1 MKNTELLSPAG
12 SIEAARQAVHNGADA
27 IYLGGADFGARA
39 FAANFTYE
47 QMKTAIDF
55 CHLYG
60 ARVFVTVNTL
70 IYQHET
76 AEFLKHVKNIYEL
89 GADALIIQDAGM
101 IDAVR
106 QIFPD
111 IDIHAS
117 TQMHN
122 HNNECLEFAKSLGAC
137 RSVLAREMTLEQ
149 IKKLTCPIEKEVF
162 IHGALCICYS
172 GQCLFSALTLDRSG
186 NRGKCAQSCRM
197 KYTLVNEN
205 GEEYKTGYLL
215 SPKDIGLFEDVE
227 KLSNIGIDCL
237 KMEGRMKP
245 PEYVGLIT
253 KIYRALLDGKG
264 MHKSDLDNLRK
275 LFNRGFTK
283 GHLLADGKLMNT
295 KRPNHTGV
303 PLGKVISVSRNRIA
317 VKLSNKLNQGDGIK
331 FERTDTGFICNKI
344 YKNGKLINLA
354 SAGETVELD
363 NKAQTAKGDSVVK
376 TSDTAL
382 MKALG
387 SYSERKIP
395 ITAKLTANLNKPLE
409 LELTDG
415 NCTVMAAGA
424 VVEHSRTAPS
434 KGLDNSIAKLG
445 DTPFELTEIDVNRDE
460 NIFVAKS
467 TINALRRSATDALLQ
482 KRTYIPERKTGE
494 FKHRKPNRM
503 PQTEPTVHVLVRNEE
518 QLDAIADLP
527 IGDVYTTDEKLYGK
541 HPCIR
546 FKTDRLAKEAKPL
559 SDIRLLITDNG
570 GLYEYHK
577 DNDFVLDYTTN
588 AINSYTLAVFADMGA
603 KRIAVSPELDLF
615 HIKDLIKSYEQ
626 EYGYP
631 PVLESLVYGR
641 YELMAMQHCV
651 IADSLK
657 KQKHCGLCKQQRYY
671 LNDIKGNRF
680 PVVCDSNCNNY
691 ILHHQ
696 CEHKELKPLFD
707 AGVQNYRI
715 ELLYETPEQ
724 VKHIVSSYL
733 KQLRCL

>member
-12 SIEAARQAVHNGADA
+12 SIDAARQAVHNGADA

-39 FAANFTYE
+39 FAANFTYD

-60 ARVFVTVNTL
+60 TRVFVTVNTL

-76 AEFLKHVKNIYEL
+76 AEFLEHVRNIYEL
-89 GADALIIQDAGM
+89 GADALIIQDIGM
-101 IDAVR
+101 MDAVH
-106 QIFPD
+106 QMFPD

-122 HNNECLEFAKSLGAC
+122 HNDACLEFAKSMGAC
-137 RSVLAREMTLEQ
+137 RSVLAREMTLDQ
-149 IKKLTCPIEKEVF
+149 IKRLKCSIEKEVF

-172 GQCLFSALTLDRSG
+172 GQCLFSALTLNRSG

-197 KYTLVNEN
+197 KYTLLDEDE
-205 GEEYKTGYLL
+205 EEYKTGYLL

-227 KLSNIGIDCL
+227 KLKSIGIDCL

-264 MHKSDLDNLRK
+264 LQKCDLDNLRK

-283 GHLLADGKLMNT
+283 GHLLQIDALMNT

-303 PLGKVISVSRNRIA
+303 TLGKVASVSKSRITI
-317 VKLSNKLNQGDGIK
+317 KLSNELNQGDGIK

-344 YKNGKLINLA
+344 YKNGKLVNSA
-354 SAGETVELD
+354 SEGETIELD
-363 NKAQTAKGDSVVK
+363 NKAQASKGDSVVK

-382 MKALG
+382 IRALG
-387 SYSERKIP
+387 SYTTRKIP
-395 ITAKLTANLNKPLE
+395 VTAKLTAKIDKPLE

-415 NCTVMAAGA
+415 SNIVKTTGA
-424 VVEHSRTAPS
+424 VVEQSRTAPC
-434 KGLDNSIAKLG
+434 KGLEDSIAKLG
-445 DTPFELTEIDVNRDE
+445 DTPFDLTDIDVNRDE

-467 TINALRRSATDALLQ
+467 AVNALRRSATNALLQ
-482 KRTYIPERKTGE
+482 KRTYIPERKTSE
-494 FKHRKPNRM
+494 LKHRKPKRM
-503 PQTEPTVHVLVRNEE
+503 TQTEPAIHVLVRNEE
-518 QLDAIADLP
+518 QLEAIAELP
-527 IGDVYTTDEKLYGK
+527 IGDIYTIDANLYGK
-541 HPCIR
+541 HPNVR
-546 FKTDRLAKEAKPL
+546 LKTDRLAKEVKPL
-559 SDIRLLITDNG
+559 CKMRLLITDNG
-570 GLYEYHK
+570 GLYEYHT

-588 AINSYTLAVFADMGA
+588 AINSYTLALFAEMGA
-603 KRIAVSPELDLF
+603 KRIAVSPELELLN
-615 HIKDLIKSYEQ
+615 IKEIMKAYEQ
-626 EYGYP
+626 QYGDS

-671 LNDIKGNRF
+671 LSDIKGNRF
-680 PVVCDSNCNNY
+680 PVVCDSNCNSY

-696 CEHKELKPLFD
+696 CEHRKLKPYFD
-707 AGVQNYRI
+707 AGVKNYRI
-715 ELLYETPEQ
+715 ELLNETPEQ
-724 VKHIVSSYL
+724 AKHIVSSYL
-733 KQLRCL
+733 KQLNSL